1 MGKKNNT
8 KKEYFNKLGLERINF
23 QFEEYGEYPDDAFQP
38 SIFFFKFLAIKPDL
52 EKENNEKGKASPKL
66 QLYIPDTIVLNDLDL
81 NYWIYTDI
89 NGYVTRI
96 DEHVRLS
103 FVIEKNTENRIIW
116 MYINGIA
123 SGAMQYPVDD
133 NFRQLDSN
141 IIEIGSNDAILDI
154 YNIRVYDNSLTSK
167 QIVNNWIADTQ
178 SVALKAER
186 FTRNDN
192 YNDKNEIIASKL
204 PTGLPY
210 IIWDIQPLPE
220 FKGDKRL
227 GNAIY
232 VDPKDPSRN
241 FTSER
246 AQYNVQGTSS
256 SVYPVKNIRIKFK
269 AKDKDPNF
277 FWINDNGDTI
287 KKFPITYP
295 GGIGANYFT
304 FKVDYIFS
312 GAHIALRLI

>member
-1 MGKKNNT
+1 
-8 KKEYFNKLGLERINF
+8 
-23 QFEEYGEYPDDAFQP
+23 
-38 SIFFFKFLAIKPDL
+38 
-52 EKENNEKGKASPKL
+52 
-66 QLYIPDTIVLNDLDL
+66 
-81 NYWIYTDI
+81 
-89 NGYVTRI
+89 
-96 DEHVRLS
+96 
-103 FVIEKNTENRIIW
+103 

-186 FTRNDN
+186 FARNDN

-204 PTGLPY
+204 PIGLPY
-210 IIWDIQPLPE
+210 IVWDIQPLPQ

-227 GNAIY
+227 GNAVY
-232 VDPKDPSRN
+232 VDPKDSNRN

-304 FKVDYIFS
+304 FKVDYAS
-312 GAHIALRLI
+312 SEGANNVELTKLYNDASIAMGILTPPQRQNLKVRVGIDGFPVAAFYRNEEGKDVFCTKANFNNDKANEDVYGFEEGDES

>member
-1 MGKKNNT
+1 
-8 KKEYFNKLGLERINF
+8 
-23 QFEEYGEYPDDAFQP
+23 
-38 SIFFFKFLAIKPDL
+38 
-52 EKENNEKGKASPKL
+52 
-66 QLYIPDTIVLNDLDL
+66 
-81 NYWIYTDI
+81 
-89 NGYVTRI
+89 
-96 DEHVRLS
+96 
-103 FVIEKNTENRIIW
+103 

-178 SVALKAER
+178 SVALKAAR

-210 IIWDIQPLPE
+210 IVWDIQPLPE

-304 FKVDYIFS
+304 FKVDYAS
-312 GAHIALRLI
+312 SEGANNVELVKLYNDASIAMGILTPPQRQNLKVRVGIDGFPVAAFYRNEEGKDVFCTKANFNNDKANEDVYGFEDGDES